1 MAVDKESSI
10 LNITFLLTLLN
21 LSSCFD
27 SDDLL
32 SIFTIWSCFLSLLA
46 ISNFSLWI
54 ELELLLFL
62 LIKEDSSL
70 FLFIAEY
77 CFSLSLGFSLFMV
90 KLNGKLEVGK
100 TLLIILLFWKRNIGS
115 DDWKKTIII

>member
-1 MAVDKESSI
+1 MNRIRVI
-10 LNITFLLTLLN
+10 I
-21 LSSCFD
+21 
-27 SDDLL
+27 
-32 SIFTIWSCFLSLLA
+32 IFI
-46 ISNFSLWI
+46 N
-54 ELELLLFL
+54 
-62 LIKEDSSL
+62 SSL

-77 CFSLSLGFSLFMV
+77 CFSVSLGFSLFMV